1 MTGIVCKMQGIGNL
15 EMKCVVTKKGNN
27 HKPSQTSTNDHK
39 LSANDHKPPANKH
52 KPQETTSKRSETT
65 SKQPQTTKQKFSDIQ
80 LFNFFV
86 NWKWRGA
93 WQM

>member
-1 MTGIVCKMQGIGNL
+1 MQGIGNL
-15 EMKCVVTKKGNN
+15 QMKCVVTKKGNN

-86 NWKWRGA
+86 N
-93 WQM
+93 

>member
-1 MTGIVCKMQGIGNL
+1 MQGIGNL

-86 NWKWRGA
+86 N
-93 WQM
+93 

>member
-1 MTGIVCKMQGIGNL
+1 MQGIGNL

-65 SKQPQTTKQKFSDIQ
+65 SKQPQTTKQKCSDIQ

-86 NWKWRGA
+86 N
-93 WQM
+93 

>member
-1 MTGIVCKMQGIGNL
+1 MQGIGNL
-15 EMKCVVTKKGNN
+15 QMKCVVTKKGNN

-52 KPQETTSKRSETT
+52 KPQETTRKRSETT

-86 NWKWRGA
+86 N
-93 WQM
+93 

>member
-1 MTGIVCKMQGIGNL
+1 MQGIGNL

-27 HKPSQTSTNDHK
+27 HKPPQTSTNDHK
-39 LSANDHKPPANKH
+39 LSANDHKPPTNDHKPPANNH

-65 SKQPQTTKQKFSDIQ
+65 SKPPQTTKQKFSDFQ

-86 NWKWRGA
+86 N
-93 WQM
+93 